1 MPTSKQSH
9 TSIHGP
15 GRPGPKRYCRLYL
28 LKVGNMAFCLFMLTE
43 RLYISKPI
51 LLQEMLFNS
60 QLQLLK
66 YFILHYSNIILNTT
80 AILSEPILHIT
91 FSFVVFH
98 IKRAS
103 RIYN

>member
-1 MPTSKQSH
+1 
-9 TSIHGP
+9 
-15 GRPGPKRYCRLYL
+15 
-28 LKVGNMAFCLFMLTE
+28 
-43 RLYISKPI
+43 
-51 LLQEMLFNS
+51 MLFNS

-91 FSFVVFH
+91 FSFVVVFH

-103 RIYN
+103 RIYS